1 MAELVDALDLGSNG
15 SSVGVRV
22 PLPAPQVINEHLICS
37 FLYCVIILIGDKNVL
52 WETCQR

>member
-22 PLPAPQVINEHLICS
+22 PLPAPQVINEHVMCS
-37 FLYCVIILIGDKNVL
+37 FLYCGIIKIGDKNVL
-52 WETCQR
+52 WKAC